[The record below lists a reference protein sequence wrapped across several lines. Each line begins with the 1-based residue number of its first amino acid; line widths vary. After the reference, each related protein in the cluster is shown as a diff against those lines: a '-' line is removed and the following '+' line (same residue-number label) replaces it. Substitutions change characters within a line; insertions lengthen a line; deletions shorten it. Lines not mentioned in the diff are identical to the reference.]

1 LTLCDEGTRCQFF
14 APQPETWCD
23 LVMNIVIIGCG
34 RVGSGLANTMSNEGH
49 NVVILDKSSRSFRRL
64 NDDFKGRT
72 IIGSGFDRDALED
85 AGARNADAL
94 AAVTSGDNS
103 NILCARIARENFRI
117 PNVVARIYDPRRAE
131 IYQRLGI
138 PTVATVTWTIDQVR
152 RWLLPSMSTVSW
164 TDASGELHLIEQPLP
179 PNWAGKKL
187 VDLNDPG
194 RIKVIAVNRA
204 GVIRLDPEEL
214 VGQERD
220 LLQIA
225 VVAGSEAELAE
236 RLEGSGS

>member
-1 LTLCDEGTRCQFF
+1 
-14 APQPETWCD
+14 
-23 LVMNIVIIGCG
+23 
-34 RVGSGLANTMSNEGH
+34 MSSEGH

-152 RWLLPSMSTVSW
+152 RWLLPSLSTVSW
-164 TDASGELHLIEQPLP
+164 TDASGELHIIEQPLP
-179 PNWAGKKL
+179 TNWAGRNL
-187 VDLNDPG
+187 SDLNDPG

-225 VVAGSEAELAE
+225 VVAGSEAELSE
-236 RLEGSGS
+236 RLEGAGS